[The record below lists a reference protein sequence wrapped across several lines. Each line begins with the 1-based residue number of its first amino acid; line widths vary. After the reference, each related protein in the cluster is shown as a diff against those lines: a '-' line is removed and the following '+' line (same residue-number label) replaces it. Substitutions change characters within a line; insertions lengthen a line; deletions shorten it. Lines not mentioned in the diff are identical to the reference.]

1 MPGYDGSGPAGSGEK
16 PGRWRGGCG
25 ERPSAGRGR
34 GMGRGHGPGRG
45 LGWLTMGYGPG
56 GAATAAVTVKT
67 ALTERRAFLL
77 AELARTEA
85 LLAGEGQAV
94 SGQAGKDGGR

>member
-1 MPGYDGSGPAGSGEK
+1 
-16 PGRWRGGCG
+16 
-25 ERPSAGRGR
+25 
-34 GMGRGHGPGRG
+34 
-45 LGWLTMGYGPG
+45 MGYGPG